1 MYGQRQYDANMKTK
15 LKKFQMRLSEQEYQA
30 LMKLA
35 DRDGIKM
42 SAYLLNYVRAQAHKK
57 GIPI

>member
-1 MYGQRQYDANMKTK
+1 
-15 LKKFQMRLSEQEYQA
+15 MRLSESEYQA

-35 DRDGIKM
+35 GRDGIKM

>member
-1 MYGQRQYDANMKTK
+1 
-15 LKKFQMRLSEQEYQA
+15 MRLSEQEYQT

-42 SAYLLNYVRAQAHKK
+42 SAYMLNLLRAEAKKK
-57 GIPI
+57 GIWHGPT